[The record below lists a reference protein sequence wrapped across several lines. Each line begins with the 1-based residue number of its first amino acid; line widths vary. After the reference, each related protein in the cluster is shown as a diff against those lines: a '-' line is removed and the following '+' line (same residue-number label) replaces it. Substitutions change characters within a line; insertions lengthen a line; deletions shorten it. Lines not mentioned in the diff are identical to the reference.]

1 MHLKDKPVAFWRKT
15 LLLPEAIV
23 SFSAVVRGFLAGLSF
38 GLGSAACEASFS
50 HKRQREIGNRLRGGV
65 RYLRNVL
72 MLGINKPHYAKLC
85 AKRMRDA
92 TGDSDVETNAMAD
105 EIVALLTDDK
115 LDTNGVKKRS
125 KSKKHY

>member
-1 MHLKDKPVAFWRKT
+1 MKASPTTPHQNIA
-15 LLLPEAIV
+15 V
-23 SFSAVVRGFLAGLSF
+23 S
-38 GLGSAACEASFS
+38 LGDLTSLEASFS

-72 MLGINKPHYAKLC
+72 MLGINKPHYVKLC

-125 KSKKHY
+125 KSTKHY

>member
-1 MHLKDKPVAFWRKT
+1 
-15 LLLPEAIV
+15 
-23 SFSAVVRGFLAGLSF
+23 
-38 GLGSAACEASFS
+38 
-50 HKRQREIGNRLRGGV
+50 
-65 RYLRNVL
+65 

-92 TGDSDVETNAMAD
+92 TGGSDVETNAMAD

-125 KSKKHY
+125 KSKKTTKYTARRCRALCTSLYTGRQCETVSRLVL